1 MLSLSNVSLQ
11 FGGEWLFRDVS
22 YRVNAGDR
30 VALVGSNGS
39 GKTSLLR
46 LITGELSP
54 ESGTI
59 AKQRGV
65 SIGYLPQELIG
76 AARER
81 SLLEEAQS
89 ALEDV
94 KRLEARERSITDAL
108 NAEGLE
114 DDERDR
120 LIEALGETHERLEA
134 LDAHASGARVEKILT
149 GLGFRESD
157 FPRPLGE
164 FSGGWRMRVAL
175 AKLLVARHDLL
186 LLDEPTNH
194 LDLDSLRWVVDFL
207 RNFRGALLLVSHDKW
222 FVNSLTNRTL
232 ELYNKNVHAY
242 NGKFE
247 DYLEKKAV
255 VEAQREKEYAQQQ
268 KKIKETERFIER
280 FRYKNT
286 KAKQVQS
293 RVKALEKME
302 RIELED
308 RESDVRIEFPA
319 PPRSGK
325 RQIELR
331 GLRKAFGGLVLF
343 DGLDFAIERGD
354 RMAFVGRNGAGKT
367 TLAKIVAGV
376 ESFQAGE
383 RIVGSNVEIA
393 YYAQNVADQLDREK
407 DMLDVVAEANPELP
421 PSRLRAVLGAF
432 LFTGDDAFK
441 KVGVLSGGEK
451 SRLALARMML
461 TKANLLVLDE
471 PTNHLDLASKNVLQK
486 ALAAYEGSIVLVSHD
501 VDFMKPL
508 ADTVYEATG
517 SDLKAYPGDVAYYL
531 ERKEAETEA
540 AAGGASAK
548 PKSVSNVSRKEQ
560 KRLEAEERRRRYE
573 KTKDVVKEAKA
584 TERAIEATE
593 ARVAALEAELAEER
607 VFSDPALS
615 KEKNRAYREAR
626 AEVENL
632 YERWTA
638 LQERLDAGS

>member
-11 FGGEWLFRDVS
+11 FGGEWLFRGVS

-46 LITGELSP
+46 LITGELAP

-76 AARER
+76 AASART
-81 SLLEEAQS
+81 LLDEAQS

-94 KRLEARERSITDAL
+94 KALEARERSITDAL

-134 LDAHASGARVEKILT
+134 LDAHASGARVEKILA

-157 FPRPLGE
+157 FPRPLAE

-207 RNFRGALLLVSHDKW
+207 RNFRGALLLVSHDKY

-247 DYLEKKAV
+247 DYLEKKAI

-331 GLRKAFGGLVLF
+331 GLRKAFGDLVLF

-376 ESFQAGE
+376 ERFQAGE

-393 YYAQNVADQLDREK
+393 YYAQDVADQLDRDK

-451 SRLALARMML
+451 SRVALARMML
-461 TKANLLVLDE
+461 TRANLLVLDE

-517 SDLKAYPGDVAYYL
+517 SGLKAYPGNVAYYL
-531 ERKEAETEA
+531 ERKEAEREE
-540 AAGGASAK
+540 GGATSAK
-548 PKSVSNVSRKEQ
+548 PKTVSNVSRKEQ
-560 KRLEAEERRRRYE
+560 KRREAEERRRRYQ
-573 KTKDVVKEAKA
+573 KTKDVVKEASA
-584 TERAIEATE
+584 TERAIETAE

-615 KEKNRAYREAR
+615 KKKNREYREAR